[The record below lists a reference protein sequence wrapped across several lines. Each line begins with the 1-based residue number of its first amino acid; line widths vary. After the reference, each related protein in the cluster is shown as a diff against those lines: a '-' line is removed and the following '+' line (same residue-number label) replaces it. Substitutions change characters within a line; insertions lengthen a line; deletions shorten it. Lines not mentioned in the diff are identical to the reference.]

1 MQNKQLLPEE
11 LESFKKAYA
20 LCSNEELSIM
30 FDLSKKQIKRFAR
43 LFNLRKDEKIKRS
56 YMRNVAMRNLGK
68 ANTDV
73 GAQKRMTG
81 IRKMIAKERLRIK
94 YGLPQKTKK
103 IITAL
108 SPREVLQAA
117 RRRYYL
123 RSKGYIINDCN
134 SKNVYYNNE
143 TKRSAKIEQHFND
156 FGYSFNKL

>member
-1 MQNKQLLPEE
+1 MQNKQLSPEE
-11 LESFKKAYA
+11 LESFKKAYTI
-20 LCSNEELSIM
+20 CSNEELSIM
-30 FDLSKKQIKRFAR
+30 FELSKKQIKRFAR

-68 ANTDV
+68 ANTDA

-81 IRKMIAKERLRIK
+81 IRTMIAKERLRIK
-94 YGLPQKTKK
+94 YGLSQKTKK

-123 RSKGYIINDCN
+123 RSKGYVITD
-134 SKNVYYNNE
+134 SKTKVVFYTTE
-143 TKRSAKIEQHFND
+143 TKRSSKIEQHFTE
-156 FGYSFNKL
+156 FGYTFKHI